1 MRQFVADFV
10 SCVSAKYYLHWFT
23 VEEGITK
30 IRVNFLLRSSVE
42 SLATTY
48 NFATNKITKQ

>member
-10 SCVSAKYYLHWFT
+10 SCVSAKYYLNWFT
-23 VEEGITK
+23 VGKDITK
-30 IRVNFLLRSSVE
+30 ISVNFLLRSSVE

-48 NFATNKITKQ
+48 NRATNKKTKQ